1 VQYKNL
7 NIVYIDKNQQE
18 FSLDFKLRNYP
29 IVDRWANKL
38 LIANKKYKIDDPD
51 RFGGFGSFKD
61 QAQIAIEK
69 INANIEIIN
78 QFKTIVDR
86 KLTTVEDQDTLN
98 YLHHIFEVYHGLLDQ
113 QTHEYWKS
121 APPEVRRAIANI
133 NTLVHQ
139 CEGINENCHRPHH
152 FVTWYSLPKIDMLFD
167 NEYELFEDDIKEG
180 TVYLLYTEIGKTLED
195 LAIDNDTYI
204 FDEAFKPFR
213 HYSADFVVNFWD
225 SDPEQL
231 IQERVKIKEY
241 YDKHKDFFLD
251 RGLGWGHPYLTNGL
265 LPLADLVNAP
275 ENYLEILHTHQYVK
289 SVNIT

>member
-7 NIVYIDKNQQE
+7 NIVYIDKDQQE

-51 RFGGFGSFKD
+51 RFGGFGSYDD

-78 QFKTIVDR
+78 QFKVIVDR

-113 QTHEYWKS
+113 QTHEDWKS

-133 NTLVHQ
+133 NILVHQ
-139 CEGINENCHRPHH
+139 CEGIKWNCQRPHH

-231 IQERVKIKEY
+231 IQERIKIKEY
-241 YDKHKDFFLD
+241 YDKHKDFFVA
-251 RGLGWGHPYLTNGL
+251 RGLDWGHPYLTNGL